1 MRLLLPRLLPVSVKR
16 RRRWFFQRR
25 KTRKMKMKKGEAW
38 PVREILLSVCGPS
51 FP

>member
-1 MRLLLPRLLPVSVKR
+1 MVFSEKEDE
-16 RRRWFFQRR
+16 
-25 KTRKMKMKKGEAW
+25 KMKMKKGEAW